1 MFLENVLWG
10 EDCIRCFYLEHGFKK
25 KQPSTHTA
33 QQALQ
38 TCSQS
43 VAPTLAAAAAAGVG
57 GGGGGVRNADAQAP
71 NQKLGG
77 LSPGSGGLSSPRW
90 GRGGRSLR
98 F

>member
-57 GGGGGVRNADAQAP
+57 GVGV
-71 NQKLGG
+71 
-77 LSPGSGGLSSPRW
+77 GSGTLM
-90 GRGGRSLR
+90 LR
-98 F
+98 LRIRNWVDSAQDPVV